1 MTSDLLHNKMDLYHH
16 RHDLRDRLHS
26 LRRSV
31 CIRCLH
37 SRTSYCGLG
46 QCGDESR
53 RNPHLRGLAPSA
65 ETSSVPR
72 DHRCKFWPCF
82 YCWTSTWRFLHIE
95 GQLALVLLD
104 QPACRRTGDL
114 SVTAGLAIKTTT
126 QEACWEGFKQCIKQ
140 FDPAGTAL
148 LLPGLILLLLA
159 LQWGS
164 NQYSWKSTRVVVCLV
179 LGLILLVVFGISQ
192 VWASD
197 NGTIPPRILGQ
208 RSVAVA
214 SVVSLGFGSALTILS
229 FYLPIWYQ
237 AIKGFS
243 AIAAGIR
250 LIPYFLVT
258 VFFVIG
264 SGALVSKIGY
274 YTPVLIIGMALVV
287 VGCSLFTTFQVD
299 TSTAKS
305 IGFQVSS

>member
-1 MTSDLLHNKMDLYHH
+1 MIFEIGSIVCAAASASDAFIVGRAIAGLGSAGMSLGGILIFVDLLPLQKRPAYQGTIGA
-16 RHDLRDRLHS
+16 S
-26 LRRSV
+26 F
-31 CIRCLH
+31 
-37 SRTSYCGLG
+37 
-46 QCGDESR
+46 
-53 RNPHLRGLAPSA
+53 GLASIAGPLLGGFF
-65 ETSSVPR
+65 TSKVNWR
-72 DHRCKFWPCF
+72 WCFWINLPV
-82 YCWTSTWRFLHIE
+82 
-95 GQLALVLLD
+95 GGLAILVLLLVL
-104 QPACRRTGDL
+104 PSRPPPRKHVG
-114 SVTAGLAIKTTT
+114 
-126 QEACWEGFKQCIKQ
+126 EGFKQCIKQ